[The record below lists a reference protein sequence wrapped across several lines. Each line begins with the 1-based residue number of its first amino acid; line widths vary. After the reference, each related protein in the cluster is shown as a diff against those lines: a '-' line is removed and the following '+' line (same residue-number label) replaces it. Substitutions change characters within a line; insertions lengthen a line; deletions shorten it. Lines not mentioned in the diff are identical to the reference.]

1 MRSSKRV
8 VKNLFAGVA
17 AAAMGITT
25 LFANAGSSYAAQEAK
40 LNKTS
45 RNILTRQTYDFDVTG
60 VPSDADITWKSSDEA
75 VATVD
80 KDGVVT
86 GITKGD
92 ATITCEITSA
102 GKTQKLTAVV
112 HIRKPAV
119 KIVINNKVS
128 ELKYGEKVDL
138 NRTLTPKTSNDVTT
152 WKSSNTSIATV
163 DANGV
168 VKGLKDGTVTI
179 TATTMSGKTD
189 SVEITVYGAPVPT
202 ATPVPTRAPQA
213 TATPTPTRAPQ
224 ATPTPR
230 PAQTGGSTVYE
241 ESFEKSVGSFAP
253 RGAAKISVAK
263 SATSPDGM
271 QYLQISGRTATWNGA
286 AVSMN
291 KLLELGGTYKLSAQV
306 RQTAGSGEVIKA
318 TLQKNDDNFSQVQ
331 SVTTE
336 KNVWTEIAGEFTVD
350 ADTTDLLLYF
360 EADTLIDI
368 QLDKVVITKV
378 SGGSKLISEPAATNP
393 GQNVTFNFAD
403 LKPNGYGY
411 TATNT
416 SDGGVK
422 VEFNGQYQEV
432 WYALPQDV
440 DLAKYDKVIFT
451 LTTKSAEE
459 ADALALKVVA
469 TGAELDQYN
478 NPTPCEIRYGVTT
491 SGKGEVELSLSAHA
505 DKDICRVG
513 IMTNTGATTAT
524 LYSVTF
530 VQKK

>member
-8 VKNLFAGVA
+8 VRNLLAGAV
-17 AAAMGITT
+17 AAAMGVTT
-25 LFANAGSSYAAQEAK
+25 LFANAGSSYAAGEVA

-45 RNILTRQTYDFDVTG
+45 RNILTRQSYDFDVTG
-60 VPSDADITWKSSDEA
+60 APSDAVITWKSSDET

-80 KDGVVT
+80 ENGVVT
-86 GITKGD
+86 GVTKGT
-92 ATITCEITSA
+92 ATITCEVTSA
-102 GKTQKLTAVV
+102 GKTQKLTAEVS
-112 HIRKPAV
+112 IRKPAL
-119 KIVINNKVS
+119 KIEINNKVS

-179 TATTMSGKTD
+179 TATTMSGKSD
-189 SVEITVYGAPVPT
+189 SVEITVYGAPAPTKAPEAT
-202 ATPVPTRAPQA
+202 ATPVPTK
-213 TATPTPTRAPQ
+213 APQ
-224 ATPTPR
+224 ATPTPK
-230 PAQTGGSTVYE
+230 PGQSGGNVVYE
-241 ESFEKSVGSFAP
+241 ESFEKSVGSFTP
-253 RGAAKISVAK
+253 RGSVKLDLAK
-263 SATSPDGM
+263 SATSPDGT
-271 QYLQISGRTATWNGA
+271 QYLQISGRTSNWNGA
-286 AVSMN
+286 AVNMN
-291 KLLELGGTYKLSAQV
+291 KLLELGGTYKLSAWV

-318 TLQKNDDNFSQVQ
+318 TLQKNDNNYSQIQ
-331 SVTTE
+331 TVTTE
-336 KNVWTEIAGEFTVD
+336 KNAWTEIAGEFKVD

-360 EADTLIDI
+360 EADTLIDF
-368 QLDKVVITKV
+368 QLDKVVITKI
-378 SGGSKLISEPAATNP
+378 SGGSGLISAPVVTNP
-393 GQNVTFNFAD
+393 GQNITFKFAD

-422 VEFNGQYQEV
+422 VEFNGQYQEI

-451 LTTKSAEE
+451 LATKSAAE

-469 TGAELDQYN
+469 TDAELDEWN
-478 NPTPCEIRYGVTT
+478 NPTPFEIRWGATT
-491 SGKGEVELSLSAHA
+491 SGKGDLELSLSSYA
-505 DKDICRVG
+505 DKDVCRIG

-524 LYSVTF
+524 IYSVTF
-530 VQKK
+530 VPKK